1 MFDLSRY
8 EELML
13 RHRHSDGSWSEL
25 EATPAPNH
33 GPAAHD
39 PERAWDDSRLFV
51 CRACGEEVEVAVRD
65 PDRRVS

>member
-8 EELML
+8 EELLL
-13 RHRHSDGSWSEL
+13 RHRHRDGTWGEL
-25 EATPAPNH
+25 EPTAATDH
-33 GPAAHD
+33 DPAAHD

-65 PDRRVS
+65 PDQRVS

>member
-1 MFDLSRY
+1 MFDLNRY

-25 EATPAPNH
+25 EATAANH
-33 GPAAHD
+33 DPAAHD